1 MRKVLW
7 TIPKLS
13 RRTTALNLNLSA
25 RFAIAIGLLGL
36 LCLTVPGSL
45 RADTITLDFSGTVD
59 LSGVG
64 GAASNTF
71 SGSVTWDPSTA
82 SYFHGSDGLGGSFA
96 QFTPVAYGFTLNST
110 DESAHLILPSVNIFD
125 NDSGVQ
131 DVYTFSFDILPALF
145 EGIDT
150 ALYSFNGDLVGPTTM
165 FSAAALPG
173 NLDFLSAVTAS
184 SSYWLTTT
192 IPYEDDKP
200 TSTTVGTFIATGP
213 LTSGVPE
220 PSSLVLLAVSLACML
235 FLMTRKRIA
244 HGCPQS
250 T

>member
-1 MRKVLW
+1 MDHPKI
-7 TIPKLS
+7 IPKNHSSESEFECAVCHRDWLAGIAVPHGAGL
-13 RRTTALNLNLSA
+13 TA
-25 RFAIAIGLLGL
+25 
-36 LCLTVPGSL
+36 
-45 RADTITLDFSGTVD
+45 
-59 LSGVG
+59 G
-64 GAASNTF
+64 G
-71 SGSVTWDPSTA
+71 
-82 SYFHGSDGLGGSFA
+82 YHFHGSDGLGGSFA